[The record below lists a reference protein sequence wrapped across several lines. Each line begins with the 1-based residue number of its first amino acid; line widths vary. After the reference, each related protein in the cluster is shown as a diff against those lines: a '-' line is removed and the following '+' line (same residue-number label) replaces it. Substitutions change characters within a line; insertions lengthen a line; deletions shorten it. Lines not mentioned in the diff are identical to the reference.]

1 MFLKGKSSLPLVLLV
16 SRQVVLNFA
25 THELQ
30 HTRSSC
36 PSLSPR
42 VCPSSYPLHWWYQP
56 TISSSVTLFSSCPQ
70 SFPSL
75 EFFPV
80 SQLFT
85 SGGQSIGDS
94 ASSEP
99 RSSPVLL
106 VKIQD
111 WFPLKLTGLISL
123 LSQGLSRVFSS
134 TMILQLSAFFIVLL
148 SRLYMIIGK
157 TIALTIQTFVYQ
169 VMSLLYNT
177 LSRFVFAFLPSSKCL
192 LISCLQ

>member
-42 VCPSSYPLHWWYQP
+42 VCPSSYPLHWWYHP